1 MLPHLAPQLNRLA
14 ASTHD
19 LLAIVRNHVYH
30 PDFGGSFSLKS
41 VLPVL
46 VPELSYDELEVSDG
60 GIATLELQR
69 LLLRGDA
76 LAKAEMTR
84 LREALLRYCELDTWG
99 TVRLLERL
107 HELADET

>member
-1 MLPHLAPQLNRLA
+1 MR
-14 ASTHD
+14 D
-19 LLAIVRNHVYH
+19 HVYH

-46 VPELSYDELEVSDG
+46 VPELSYNALEVSEG
-60 GIATLELQR
+60 GIAALELGR
-69 LLLRGDA
+69 LLLRGDT
-76 LAKAEMTR
+76 LAEAEKSR

-107 HELADET
+107 HELADDK